1 MLGPSEIQ
9 LLEQQHPTLSEQ
21 HALESIIYVQ
31 EQPRSIVNEVERPYE
46 KDNSIPFV
54 LLFGSQDVAPS
65 S

>member
-21 HALESIIYVQ
+21 HALKSIIYVQ

-46 KDNSIPFV
+46 KDNSYTFC
-54 LLFGSQDVAPS
+54 S
-65 S
+65 SVWFTRCRTK